1 MTTSAPCI
9 SNHFLSREPS
19 PIRRAQI
26 LFAERADREEV
37 TQINLAIGNVSR
49 PIHPAMLARLHAL
62 GSPSSPFAEGVVR
75 YSASVGS
82 EESQRAFLHVIAA
95 AGGCAQNL
103 RALVTDGGSQAM
115 ELMVLGVAG
124 PAAERPILLLD
135 PAYTNYVDIAR
146 RVAARTVSVRRDQG
160 PDGRFQAPDFGRI
173 AEAIERERPTA
184 LVVIPADN
192 PTGQFVSQESLRKLA
207 ALCVE
212 HNLWLVSDE
221 AYRQLQYG
229 DEAASSVWRLTED
242 EVPGV
247 AGRRISIE
255 SASKVWNAC
264 GLRVGALVTDNEAL
278 HRRAVFEYTANL
290 CSNVVGQYV
299 FGALA
304 HVPKGELATWFSEQR
319 AYYQRVMDRVA
330 RGLREELPGLIV
342 ADPEASLY
350 TVIDVRNIA
359 PAGFSATRFVEAC
372 AARGREPIGNTPHTL
387 LVAPMSGHG
396 SRDRGPDP
404 DATGIRGHREGNGPG
419 PKSVRRPVPALRRG
433 SERLLSPEPSNPLT
447 NRPQAAPA
455 GALVEHRL
463 PSGLVLSR
471 IGVDP
476 AAVIQLALAG
486 SDGKRGTVRIA
497 DLPGVGPVAIRRYR
511 RGGVLRHLRSD
522 TYPRFERAAAELHL
536 FAHLE
541 SKGVPTL
548 RPIAA
553 VGVPAG
559 KRWKLF
565 LITEAVPGARNLASL
580 LGDPAVKASPRA
592 RAGLLRAAGA
602 AVRTLLDAGLRHPDL
617 NLMNLL
623 VEEAAAL
630 PEPLET
636 WRQAPPR
643 VLIIDLDRAAA
654 EETPLRAQDRG
665 RAIGRLYRSYRK
677 LAVRGELCS
686 RTTDLLRF
694 ARGYAG
700 QPNDRDRRRARRNE
714 LRTFAERSDRTF
726 FLHRL
731 GYKAG
736 LKTSSKP

>member
-1 MTTSAPCI
+1 VTTSAPCI

-95 AGGCAQNL
+95 AGGCVQNL

-192 PTGQFVSQESLRKLA
+192 PTVQFVSQESLRKLA

-372 AARGREPIGNTPHTL
+372 AARGREPIGGTPHTL
-387 LVAPMSGHG
+387 LVAPMSGFYT
-396 SRDRGPDP
+396 DRGTAGQTQMRLAFV
-404 DATGIRGHREGNGPG
+404 ATE
-419 PKSVRRPVPALRRG
+419 KEMDQVP
-433 SERLLSPEPSNPLT
+433 S
-447 NRPQAAPA
+447 
-455 GALVEHRL
+455 
-463 PSGLVLSR
+463 
-471 IGVDP
+471 
-476 AAVIQLALAG
+476 
-486 SDGKRGTVRIA
+486 
-497 DLPGVGPVAIRRYR
+497 
-511 RGGVLRHLRSD
+511 
-522 TYPRFERAAAELHL
+522 L
-536 FAHLE
+536 FA
-541 SKGVPTL
+541 
-548 RPIAA
+548 A
-553 VGVPAG
+553 
-559 KRWKLF
+559 LF
-565 LITEAVPGARNLASL
+565 RRFA
-580 LGDPAVKASPRA
+580 
-592 RAGLLRAAGA
+592 
-602 AVRTLLDAGLRHPDL
+602 
-617 NLMNLL
+617 
-623 VEEAAAL
+623 EEASA
-630 PEPLET
+630 
-636 WRQAPPR
+636 
-643 VLIIDLDRAAA
+643 
-654 EETPLRAQDRG
+654 
-665 RAIGRLYRSYRK
+665 S
-677 LAVRGELCS
+677 
-686 RTTDLLRF
+686 
-694 ARGYAG
+694 
-700 QPNDRDRRRARRNE
+700 
-714 LRTFAERSDRTF
+714 
-726 FLHRL
+726 
-731 GYKAG
+731 
-736 LKTSSKP
+736 